1 MSQRNHSSVSVPEE
15 SAFLPLDDE
24 QQVELIERIKE
35 QAEQQARGVRWMF
48 STLYGFMTFLF
59 VLCFA
64 RIYLTQEHV
73 LPFEE
78 GTKHAL
84 PISSWMV
91 FYGTSA
97 VIFGIC
103 SGSLYNVRLYSKQYS
118 KLFLNS
124 SR

>member
-1 MSQRNHSSVSVPEE
+1 MSQRNHSSVLVTEE

-24 QQVELIERIKE
+24 QQTELIERIKE

-59 VLCFA
+59 IVCFG

-78 GTKHAL
+78 GLKHAL
-84 PISSWMV
+84 PISSWLV
-91 FYGTSA
+91 FYGASA

-103 SGSLYNVRLYSKQYS
+103 SGSMYNVRLKSKHQFEF
-118 KLFLNS
+118 FLNLA
-124 SR
+124 